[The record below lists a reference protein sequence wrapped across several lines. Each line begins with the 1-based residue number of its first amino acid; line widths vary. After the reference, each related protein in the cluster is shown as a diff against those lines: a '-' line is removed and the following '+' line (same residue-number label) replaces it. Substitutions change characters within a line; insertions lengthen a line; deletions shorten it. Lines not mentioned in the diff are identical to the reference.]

1 LPAVT
6 ASQPAKAVTAQRLP
20 MYGRVSFLELAIAPG
35 VPDQARRFAAR
46 QEAIARR
53 ISFWPRR

>member
-1 LPAVT
+1 
-6 ASQPAKAVTAQRLP
+6 